1 VLSGRRNHS
10 GDFTAAHNF
19 GPAMP
24 IQPVKVSPRLAGLA
38 LTIALFLS
46 PAAHA
51 QGAGPF
57 ARLAGQWS
65 GSGTIDLANGGRESI
80 KCRASYDVLSEQ
92 NNLQLNIRCASESY
106 NFDLRASATYRDGAI
121 GGTWSESTRNASG
134 TLSGRGGGD
143 RFSVLASGPS
153 FSANL
158 TLATH
163 GNRQSVVIKANDTT
177 AGVKGATINLQ
188 RGS

>member
-1 VLSGRRNHS
+1 MSLRPTLTRAALPWAALIFVLG
-10 GDFTAAHNF
+10 
-19 GPAMP
+19 
-24 IQPVKVSPRLAGLA
+24 V
-38 LTIALFLS
+38 FLG
-46 PAAHA
+46 ADAHA

-57 ARLAGQWS
+57 ARMAGQWA
-65 GSGTIDLANGGRESI
+65 GSGTIDLVDGGREPL
-80 KCRASYDVLSEQ
+80 KCRASYDVLAQ
-92 NNLQLNIRCASESY
+92 NNVQLNIRCASESY
-106 NFDLRASATYRDGAI
+106 NFDLRASATYKDGAI

-163 GNRQSVVIKANDTT
+163 GNRQSVVIKANDTS